1 MSQSEKTRKLVDEKL
16 DELAAALEAG
26 QSESLRQ
33 YLAAMGRFHRYSLG
47 NILLIEMSRPDATH
61 VAGYRTWQQLGRQ
74 VRQGEKGI
82 QICAPIVVRQKKETE
97 SEEDRVVAFRGAT
110 VFDINQTDG
119 RPLPEFAK
127 AQGDPGEHI
136 ERLKQVIAARGIGL
150 EYSTDT
156 HGAEGFFSDGKI
168 VVRTGLTPAEE
179 FSVLAHENAH
189 ALLHSGPESRSVS
202 RTVRETEAEA
212 VAFVVGTAIGLDA
225 RRSSIDYVSLYDG
238 KRETLLA
245 SLERI
250 RRTAGEILD
259 AIAGPDESEG
269 HDAGGAAEHAVAA

>member
-1 MSQSEKTRKLVDEKL
+1 MSGAEKTRKLVDEKL

-47 NILLIEMSRPDATH
+47 NILLIEMARPDATH

-82 QICAPIVVRQKKETE
+82 QICAPVVVRQKKETE
-97 SEEDRVVAFRGAT
+97 SEEDRVVAFRGVT

-136 ERLKQVIAARGIGL
+136 ERLKQLIAARGIAL
-150 EYSTDT
+150 EYAENT
-156 HGAEGFFSDGKI
+156 HGAEGLFTDGKI
-168 VVRTGLTPAEE
+168 VIRSGLTPAEE
-179 FSVLAHENAH
+179 FSVLTHETAH
-189 ALLHSGPESRSVS
+189 ALLHGSPESRSLNK
-202 RTVRETEAEA
+202 TVVETEAEA
-212 VAFVVGTAIGLDA
+212 VAFVVGAGVGLDLG
-225 RRSSIDYVSLYDG
+225 SSSADYVSLYDG
-238 KRETLLA
+238 KKETLLE
-245 SLERI
+245 SLEQI
-250 RRTAGEILD
+250 RRVAAEIINALTAS
-259 AIAGPDESEG
+259 DEAKARDIG
-269 HDAGGAAEHAVAA
+269 VPAEHAVAA